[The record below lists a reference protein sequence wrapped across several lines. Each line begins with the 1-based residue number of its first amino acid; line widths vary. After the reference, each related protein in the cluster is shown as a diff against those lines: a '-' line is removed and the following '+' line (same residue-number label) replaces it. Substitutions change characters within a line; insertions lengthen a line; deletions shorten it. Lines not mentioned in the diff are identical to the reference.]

1 MKKKSISLHRK
12 TNSNVENNKDSN
24 TNLILETTKE
34 KRYNTEANFID
45 TNNDFSTG
53 DCSSQIEVL
62 KKMSK
67 ETEKLN
73 KPKSARINSNKI
85 NITFDLQKTTQISSS
100 KDNLSK
106 EQKEI
111 QYKNQLFFLKIYII
125 AQLVIDIFDLFFVV
139 IFSRIFLNIFN
150 IIALFL
156 IFFLACFMYK
166 EFKLSEKEINRQ
178 YYKHIK
184 KIIKLVGVIMGI
196 FFFDMMY
203 EIIVE
208 MLINNLIEFDSSDIF
223 MWTLFILFYV
233 VANITIPVL
242 IIMQLTEIKKTIKQI
257 GKLEGKD
264 FSLTTSNSGTNTEL
278 YIIEQN
284 KTD

>member
-1 MKKKSISLHRK
+1 MKKSISLHRK

-34 KRYNTEANFID
+34 KRFNTEENFID

-85 NITFDLQKTTQISSS
+85 NITFDLQKTTPISSS

-125 AQLVIDIFDLFFVV
+125 AQLVIDILDLFFVI